1 MTAMS
6 TLEPDLSSPVT
17 PAKPPLRKRLLLT
30 GSGLIALVVVGVYAV
45 IGGAPGVFSKRLTM
59 PTSVATSR

>member
-30 GSGLIALVVVGVYAV
+30 GSGLIALVMVGVYASHWWST
-45 IGGAPGVFSKRLTM
+45 GVFSRRLTM